1 MQIASGICIHMILYL
16 YFVKK
21 VYHLS
26 QRPLYDFHIHDALY
40 IQANHSYEAKLFL
53 PANVPGKSNYLDV
66 NTSKQKY
73 LIQSC
78 TINIYLQCQDY
89 KEMWQ
94 LLLKSILPKLCF
106 YCTHLK
112 CQCWWENMD
121 TVCSQKFNTK
131 NLLSCQVVGR
141 QWKWHMRNTAMAL
154 YNHNNQNPKT
164 PKLKN
169 INIK

>member
-89 KEMWQ
+89 KEM
-94 LLLKSILPKLCF
+94 
-106 YCTHLK
+106 
-112 CQCWWENMD
+112 
-121 TVCSQKFNTK
+121 
-131 NLLSCQVVGR
+131 
-141 QWKWHMRNTAMAL
+141 
-154 YNHNNQNPKT
+154 
-164 PKLKN
+164 
-169 INIK
+169 